1 MRQKEAKIEPYAT
14 MDGTNLCEPIVSR
27 NRQFKQK
34 SFTKKE
40 TKYIQSLGKK
50 ILKRVSS
57 F

>member
-40 TKYIQSLGKK
+40 TKYIHSLGKK